1 MVRTSGGAD
10 PLCGL
15 SLDAGERAYL
25 ETMKASAGFR
35 FTVGVQRS
43 WCVGRAKRAGQL
55 TLSILS
61 EPLRRSL
68 LEEWTESGGGTSSF
82 FQAEAEALLNFI
94 ASRLPDPSHE
104 RSACRFEQA
113 TLRASSASENFTP
126 PDPDFVDLPGMEL
139 QRGRSA
145 TVVLFH
151 GKPEAILEALLLHR
165 PVPSI
170 MPVGT
175 PMLFAPGL
183 EGLCRIASPREA
195 DLWEKLARPV
205 SREVAIGW
213 GYTREELLSLLQV
226 GAVELRGVREGR
238 RWGKPGTEVLTMSIT
253 PGSEAR

>member
-1 MVRTSGGAD
+1 MSLADFQTAMGRMVRTSGGAD

-61 EPLRRSL
+61 ERLRQRV

-82 FQAEAEALLNFI
+82 FRAEAEAFLDFI

-113 TLRASSASENFTP
+113 TLRANSELENFTP
-126 PDPDFVDLPGMEL
+126 PVPRFFDLPEMEL
-139 QRGRSA
+139 QRGRFA
-145 TVVLFH
+145 TVVVFH
-151 GKPEAILEALLLHR
+151 GTPEVILEALLLHR
-165 PVPSI
+165 PVPPLAPS
-170 MPVGT
+170 GT

-195 DLWEKLARPV
+195 DLWERLERPV
-205 SREVAIGW
+205 SREVATGW
-213 GYTREELLSLLQV
+213 GYSREELLSLLQV
-226 GAVELRGVREGR
+226 GAVEMVGR
-238 RWGKPGTEVLTMSIT
+238 ASAT
-253 PGSEAR
+253 A